1 MVVVTFQGRTVVIED
16 IESEENGVEDWD
28 SNDDD
33 IMRNLLKMI
42 RRFLVVKMIWGI
54 KSKKNVVPKLV
65 KIGLAFY
72 SYPSLAM

>member
-42 RRFLVVKMIWGI
+42 RRFLVVKMRE
-54 KSKKNVVPKLV
+54 
-65 KIGLAFY
+65 
-72 SYPSLAM
+72 

>member
-16 IESEENGVEDWD
+16 IESEENGAEDWD

-42 RRFLVVKMIWGI
+42 RRFLVVKMRWGK
-54 KSKKNVVPKLV
+54 KSKKNVVPKL
-65 KIGLAFY
+65 
-72 SYPSLAM
+72 SL

>member
-16 IESEENGVEDWD
+16 IESEENGAEDWD

-42 RRFLVVKMIWGI
+42 RRFLVVKMRWGK
-54 KSKKNVVPKLV
+54 KSKKNVVPKL
-65 KIGLAFY
+65 
-72 SYPSLAM
+72 SW

>member
-16 IESEENGVEDWD
+16 IESEENGAEDWD

-42 RRFLVVKMIWGI
+42 RRFLVVKMRWG
-54 KSKKNVVPKLV
+54 KNLRKLW
-65 KIGLAFY
+65 FQ
-72 SYPSLAM
+72 SW